1 MSYRCLIS
9 SLSVP
14 LSLPPS
20 LPPLSV
26 CLPGSIISLYLS
38 LFYRLYLFF
47 LPREKAFSL
56 FSMNSF
62 FLSRFSFA
70 FSAVTG
76 RYRVCKNHDS
86 TVGIR
91 FGETHDAKCK
101 MPGQLCS
108 TNKPSEERWPP
119 QRANYNNGQRTDVRT
134 NIEMC

>member
-9 SLSVP
+9 LCRSLF
-14 LSLPPS
+14 LS

-26 CLPGSIISLYLS
+26 YLPLSVSQSLLSSISL
-38 LFYRLYLFF
+38 F

-70 FSAVTG
+70 FSAVTE

-91 FGETHDAKCK
+91 FGETHYAKCK

-119 QRANYNNGQRTDVRT
+119 QRANYNNGQRTDVGRMFGRT
-134 NIEMC
+134 

>member
-20 LPPLSV
+20 PV
-26 CLPGSIISLYLS
+26 CLPASLCISVSSIVYIS
-38 LFYRLYLFF
+38 F

-70 FSAVTG
+70 FSAVTV

-91 FGETHDAKCK
+91 FGETHYAKCK

-119 QRANYNNGQRTDVRT
+119 QRANYNNGQRTDGRT
-134 NIEMC
+134 DIEMC